1 VILNIEFV
9 LSLLHTLS
17 LTHGVGDTRD
27 LKVAEL
33 MDLIGLGRL
42 VLAFLG
48 FNSSLVASSSFW
60 QWLICSSIASVA
72 QQFLLCFILIQL
84 NWVFC

>member
-9 LSLLHTLS
+9 RSLLHTLS

-33 MDLIGLGRL
+33 MALMGFGRL

-48 FNSSLVASSSFW
+48 A
-60 QWLICSSIASVA
+60 SIAVWWLLPVSGSGFCA
-72 QQFLLCFILIQL
+72 SASLQLHNRFLLCF
-84 NWVFC
+84 F